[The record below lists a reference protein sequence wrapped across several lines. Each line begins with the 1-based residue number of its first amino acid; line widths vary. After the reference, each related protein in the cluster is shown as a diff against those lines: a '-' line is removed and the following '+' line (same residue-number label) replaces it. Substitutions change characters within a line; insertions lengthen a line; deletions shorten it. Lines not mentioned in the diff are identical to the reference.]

1 MYVYVRPFLYGTW
14 YDTTTWYGKPIIS
27 VPFLEL
33 QQCPQYIHCCAAGSG
48 LLLAGPMAS
57 SQLHERMHACW
68 RDIFHTEG
76 KSKRQASSSLTSPS
90 WYVRPEVRGTRITL
104 AEKVIPVWYWT
115 RISTRGELCSHPECY
130 YVHKQYKSKAQ
141 ASLQKAEARFLPWCH
156 LTQRATTNDELRSQV
171 ASYKMRCASFIAQ
184 PNLTRSDQEYDDNPR
199 FNLWCE
205 YQTWIIFHT
214 ENGAKMIAP
223 SPFSAAL
230 YRNIFLLYFQ
240 VFCPQIGSA
249 ALKRGSII

>member
-171 ASYKMRCASFIAQ
+171 ASYKMCVRRLLRNQIW
-184 PNLTRSDQEYDDNPR
+184 PDLTRNMMIILASIYDANTKRESYSTPKMVPKWLLR
-199 FNLWCE
+199 HLLVPHCTGTYFC
-205 YQTWIIFHT
+205 YIF
-214 ENGAKMIAP
+214 K
-223 SPFSAAL
+223 
-230 YRNIFLLYFQ
+230 YF
-240 VFCPQIGSA
+240 VPKSGVP
-249 ALKRGSII
+249 L